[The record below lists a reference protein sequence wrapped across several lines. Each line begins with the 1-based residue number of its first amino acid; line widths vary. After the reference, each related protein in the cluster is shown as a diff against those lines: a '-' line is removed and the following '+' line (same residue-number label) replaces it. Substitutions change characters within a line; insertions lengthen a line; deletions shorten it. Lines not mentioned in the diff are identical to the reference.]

1 MVEMGLVEPRGANSI
16 PFRYNGCTLLSLSQ
30 GTIGAGSICS
40 PRNVGIGRD
49 TCLVSLMGASFEQRG
64 LPCVR
69 QPCRS
74 PQLAKQGVRR

>member
-30 GTIGAGSICS
+30 VTIGTGSICP

-49 TCLVSLMGASFEQRG
+49 TCLVSLMGASFEQTGSTMRETA
-64 LPCVR
+64 LSVAPTCKT
-69 QPCRS
+69 RS
-74 PQLAKQGVRR
+74 